1 MAEEIYFDCLIMGAG
16 ISGLDMAY
24 HIQKYCPWASYAIL
38 ERRANLGGTWDFFKY
53 PGKYITIFFFFLKNI
68 QPELMKSHI
77 SVIRWISDR
86 NITPNKQAY
95 YRVWMSNLDFDYYI
109 E

>member
-53 PGKYITIFFFFLKNI
+53 PGKYITIFFFFFK
-68 QPELMKSHI
+68 EYSTRTYEVTH
-77 SVIRWISDR
+77 
-86 NITPNKQAY
+86 
-95 YRVWMSNLDFDYYI
+95 
-109 E
+109 